1 MERGNEWTKRVA
13 KMVGARVAHFRK
25 QATDDQGRPL
35 TVQALSSRCGKL
47 GLELSRPT
55 ISKLEKGLRQ
65 TVTVDELLVLAK
77 ALSVSPADLV
87 FPLEQAADVEVLPG
101 EHMDTWKAL
110 LWFAGLAERQ
120 GKPPSTLSNSVVP
133 VYQVHAYVLEDTAV
147 ASREHRQT
155 AGVFLRQLRAD
166 MRERGWVLP
175 DLPGYIAPYVDNGE
189 LVQ

>member
-1 MERGNEWTKRVA
+1 MERGNDWTKRVA
-13 KMVGARVAHFRK
+13 KEVGARVAHFRK
-25 QATDDQGRPL
+25 RATDDQGRPL
-35 TVQALSSRCGKL
+35 
-47 GLELSRPT
+47 
-55 ISKLEKGLRQ
+55 
-65 TVTVDELLVLAK
+65 TVDELLVLAK

-87 FPLEQAADVEVLPG
+87 LPIGQAADVEVLPG
-101 EHMDTWKAL
+101 EHMGTWKAL

-166 MRERGWVLP
+166 MHE
-175 DLPGYIAPYVDNGE
+175 
-189 LVQ
+189 